1 MSEEPTITV
10 SEGGFE
16 LPVVEVLTGRGVVFG
31 KSGSGKSNS
40 VGVIAE
46 ELLEQGF
53 PLCIVDA
60 DGEHYGL
67 KEEYELLHV
76 GGDPEVD
83 VQIGPEHAEQLAS
96 VMLDED
102 VPVILDI
109 SGFIDESDAHELV
122 ERVISRLFSMEKK
135 AKKPFPVFIEEAH
148 EVVPETNHPDSTA
161 KTIIKAAKRGR
172 KHGLGVVAASQRPA
186 EVKKS
191 FATQSSWS
199 VWHKLE
205 WKQDTDVV
213 KEVINRE
220 YAEAVQDLDT
230 GEAIIKADW
239 MDDVRVV
246 QFRRKHTFD
255 AGATPGLDEFTT
267 PELKGVSEQI
277 IDQLQSVTEEQAAE
291 DEEVDQLREE
301 VERLRAERDQLER
314 ELEQVGSGG
323 DSGADPEK
331 VKTLSNRLESVREE
345 RDQLETAV
353 AEYESELADA
363 ESTIGE
369 QRDRIESLERD
380 VSSLRDR
387 IETARG
393 ALGADVDS
401 EVSEMRDRIEQLEAE
416 NERLREQAGQG
427 GGSVI
432 PENAD
437 YLDFVQHDA
446 VQDAL
451 DKAKEEDRRPGYLG
465 DILAAIIDENGAVTY
480 DEIAKRKGV
489 STTGNIG
496 TAATTLE
503 SFGIVEK
510 TKVDGKTAVDLN
522 VEGVQEII
530 ENLKKR
536 ERAEEIKE
544 SYL

>member
-1 MSEEPTITV
+1 MTDEPTITV

-76 GGDPEVD
+76 GGDETAD
-83 VQIGPEHAEQLAS
+83 VQVGPEHAESLADI
-96 VMLDED
+96 MLDED

-109 SGFIDESDAHELV
+109 SGYIEESDARELV
-122 ERVISRLFSMEKK
+122 EGVISRLFSKEKK

-148 EVVPETNHPDSTA
+148 ELVPETNHPDSTA

-220 YAEAVQDLDT
+220 YAEAVQDLDA
-230 GEAIIKADW
+230 GQAIVKADW
-239 MDDVRVV
+239 MDGVRTV

-267 PELKGVSEQI
+267 PELKGVSEAI
-277 IDQLQSVTEEQAAE
+277 IEQLESVT
-291 DEEVDQLREE
+291 DEKASEASEVEALREK
-301 VERLRAERDQLER
+301 VESLRAEKR
-314 ELEQVGSGG
+314 ELESELDELRSG
-323 DSGADPEK
+323 DTVESEEVRRLQDRIE
-331 VKTLSNRLESVREE
+331 TLRGERDEIAESYEELSEWKEEASERLEA
-345 RDQLETAV
+345 Q
-353 AEYESELADA
+353 AE
-363 ESTIGE
+363 
-369 QRDRIESLERD
+369 RIESLEGE
-380 VSSLRDR
+380 RDR
-387 IETARG
+387 LLSQIEAARD
-393 ALGADVDS
+393 ALGVGLDS
-401 EVSEMRDRIEQLEAE
+401 GDSEMRDRIDQLEAE
-416 NERLREQAGQG
+416 NERLRQRVGSG
-427 GGSVI
+427 GGEAAS
-432 PENAD
+432 EDAD
-437 YLDFVQHDA
+437 YLEFVQHEA

-451 DKAKEEDRRPGYLG
+451 DEAKSESERPSYLS
-465 DILAAIIDENGAVTY
+465 DILAAIIDENGPVTY
-480 DEIAKRKGV
+480 DDIAQRIGI
-489 STTGNIG
+489 STTGSISS
-496 TAATTLE
+496 AASTLA
-503 SFGIVEK
+503 SFGIIEK
-510 TKVDGKTAVDLN
+510 ETGSDGRMTVDLN
-522 VEGVQEII
+522 VDGVQQII
-530 ENLKKR
+530 ENVKNRK
-536 ERAEEIKE
+536 RAEEIKE